1 MEHQRNRAEGWKYA
15 KLSGHKN
22 EDLVKYNIDNNP
34 NFAHNLLI
42 RLGTSEKTIEETSI
56 GGLHETN
63 VESIIPGAR
72 KTKSKTDLKI
82 FYTDGNYN
90 NISIKK
96 SLCGQV
102 YFVRA
107 GLFFECY
114 EKQFNKTIPKNVK
127 RAISLFWAAADDANN
142 IIKKYADNTKTKEYN
157 LQINHASLNAETL
170 KNYNITLYN
179 DMLQWFKDNA
189 YEISFLSFACG
200 AAKNKSEWSDH
211 IWYINLL
218 AENETDEIFEISKIC
233 EAASKFANIETFY
246 GDSNG
251 GTTIQLPFGFV
262 QWHQHQLQFHHNYYK
277 IKSLMNKVK

>member
-1 MEHQRNRAEGWKYA
+1 MTQQRNRAEGWKHA

-22 EDLVKYNIDNNP
+22 ETLVKSLIDNDP
-34 NFAHNLLI
+34 KYAHDLLA
-42 RLGTSEKTIEETSI
+42 RLGASTKTIKETSI
-56 GGLHETN
+56 GGLHETD

-82 FYTDGNYN
+82 FYTDGSYN

-96 SLCGQV
+96 SLGGQV

-114 EKQFNKTIPKNVK
+114 ERQFNKVIPSDVK
-127 RAISLFWAAADDANN
+127 RAISLFWASADDAIE
-142 IIKKYADNTKTKEYN
+142 IIEKYADKTKVSEYN
-157 LQINHASLNAETL
+157 LQIRHTSLNAETL
-170 KNYNITLYN
+170 KNYDISLYN
-179 DMLQWFKDNA
+179 AMLQWFKDNA
-189 YEISFLSFACG
+189 YEIAFLSFASG

-211 IWYINLL
+211 VWYINLL
-218 AENETDEIFEISKIC
+218 NENNTDDIFEINEIC
-233 EAASKFANIETFY
+233 DAASQCADTETYY

-262 QWHQHQLQFHHNYYK
+262 QWHQRQLQFHHNYDK
-277 IKSLMNKVK
+277 VRRLMGI